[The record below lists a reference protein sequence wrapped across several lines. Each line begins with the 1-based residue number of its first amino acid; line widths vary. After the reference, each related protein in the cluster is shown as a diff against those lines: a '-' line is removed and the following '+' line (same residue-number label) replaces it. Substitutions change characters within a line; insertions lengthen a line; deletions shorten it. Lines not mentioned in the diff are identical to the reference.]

1 MPTGAEEVEKA
12 LAYFVTCHRV
22 LPGKRYLSFWHRAR
36 PRTRWGENPRWA
48 LMLVYNLVY
57 YRTMIRLNIHEA
69 KTHLSKYLAKLEK
82 GETILLCRRN
92 EPIAEIRPLAAKRKK
107 PRPIGLDEGKIK
119 LGPEFFEPLPDELL
133 AYFNG
138 EKP

>member
-1 MPTGAEEVEKA
+1 
-12 LAYFVTCHRV
+12 
-22 LPGKRYLSFWHRAR
+22 
-36 PRTRWGENPRWA
+36 
-48 LMLVYNLVY
+48 
-57 YRTMIRLNIHEA
+57 MIRLNVHQA

-92 EPIAEIRPLAAKRKK
+92 QPIAEIRPIATKRKK
-107 PRPIGLDEGKIK
+107 PRPIGLDKGKFK
-119 LGPEFFEPLPDELL
+119 VPPEFFDPLPDELL

>member
-1 MPTGAEEVEKA
+1 
-12 LAYFVTCHRV
+12 
-22 LPGKRYLSFWHRAR
+22 
-36 PRTRWGENPRWA
+36 
-48 LMLVYNLVY
+48 
-57 YRTMIRLNIHEA
+57 MIRVNVHEA
-69 KTHLSKYLAKLEK
+69 KTHLSKYLTKLEK

-92 EPIAEIRPLAAKRKK
+92 QPIAEIRPLAAKRKK
-107 PRPIGLDEGKIK
+107 PRPIGLHEGQIK

>member
-1 MPTGAEEVEKA
+1 
-12 LAYFVTCHRV
+12 
-22 LPGKRYLSFWHRAR
+22 
-36 PRTRWGENPRWA
+36 
-48 LMLVYNLVY
+48 
-57 YRTMIRLNIHEA
+57 MIQLNVHEA

-92 EPIAEIRPLAAKRKK
+92 QPIAEIRPLAPKRKK
-107 PRPIGLDEGKIK
+107 PRPIGLDEGKIQ

>member
-1 MPTGAEEVEKA
+1 
-12 LAYFVTCHRV
+12 
-22 LPGKRYLSFWHRAR
+22 
-36 PRTRWGENPRWA
+36 
-48 LMLVYNLVY
+48 
-57 YRTMIRLNIHEA
+57 MIRVNVHEA

-92 EPIAEIRPLAAKRKK
+92 QPIAEIRPLALKRKK
-107 PRPIGLDEGKIK
+107 PRPIGLHEGQIK

>member
-1 MPTGAEEVEKA
+1 
-12 LAYFVTCHRV
+12 
-22 LPGKRYLSFWHRAR
+22 
-36 PRTRWGENPRWA
+36 
-48 LMLVYNLVY
+48 
-57 YRTMIRLNIHEA
+57 MIRLNVHEA

-92 EPIAEIRPLAAKRKK
+92 QPIAEIRPLAAKRKK
-107 PRPIGLDEGKIK
+107 PRPIGLYEGQIVLKP
-119 LGPEFFEPLPDELL
+119 GFFDPLPNDLL